1 MNETKKL
8 FHEQVAEKLIEQL
21 KQGTAPWQKPWKSG
35 DAGSPM
41 PRNPIT
47 GKRYKGINA
56 IQLMSQERIDPRWMT
71 YKQAIAQGAQV
82 RKGEKGTLIQYW
94 KFTDEQVKK
103 DINGVPLL
111 DQNGKPVKHEV
122 KLERPRLFFATVF
135 NAEQIDGL
143 PQTTP
148 EQKTW
153 CDVARAESIL
163 ASSGAVIQ
171 HGEINRAFY
180 RSSTDTI
187 HLPRQSEFLSAENY
201 YATALHELGHWTGH
215 ASRLNRDI
223 AHPFGSEGYAKEELR
238 AEISSMILGDELG
251 IGYDPGQHLAYV
263 ASWIKVLQNDPL
275 ELFRAAADAE
285 KIQAYVLSLE
295 QERIQ
300 EINSHLSQTTH
311 EESQMQSQYQSIV
324 TSQDNTS
331 EEILADQLESKLSD
345 QIDQLSREVFQENMV
360 QQAQLDNLLSIN
372 AQVNPLEKIY
382 INVPYAEKDQAK
394 VLGARWDKQEQSW
407 YVPVGIDLSNFEKWS
422 QSNNSANAGHLT
434 KQDSA
439 EDESH
444 TRQYLAVPYE
454 ERQAAKD
461 AGALW
466 DKHAK
471 SWYVDAQ
478 ADISKLRSWLPE
490 NVASQQDPAITP
502 REEFSNFLR
511 NLGCDVTGEHP
522 VMDGKKHRISVEGDR
537 KGERAGFYVA
547 HMDGQPAG
555 YIKNNRT
562 GAEKRWKAKGYVLD
576 QRMKLKLQAEA
587 LKKLQERVA
596 EQERLYKQSAQR
608 ISKQVENLVQVV
620 TPTPYMLAKG
630 IEPSSGVF
638 TDKDGETTYIPAIDS
653 DGKQWTMQY
662 IQADG
667 TKRFAKDCK
676 KEGCFHVIGGLDA
689 LNQTTTL
696 IIAEGY
702 ATAASLN
709 KALGCPVIA
718 AFDCGNLK
726 PVAMALHNKFPNKPI
741 VIAGDDDRH
750 LEETQGV
757 NPGKTKAQEAAQA
770 VSGKAVFP
778 IFAPGEQ
785 DSNQK
790 GFTDFNDLANKSVL
804 GSEGVERQMLAVIN
818 SIAENNVQVIEQKQ
832 VLQAKS
838 TRTRQLVNC

>member
-1 MNETKKL
+1 MTETKKL

-21 KQGTAPWQKPWKSG
+21 KQGTAPWQKPWKSS

-56 IQLMSQERIDPRWMT
+56 IQLMSRERIDPRWMT
-71 YKQAIAQGAQV
+71 YKQAIAQGARV

-94 KFTDEQVKK
+94 KFTDKQVKK

-111 DQNGKPVKHEV
+111 DQNGKFIHHEI

-153 CDVARAESIL
+153 SDIERAESIL

-187 HLPRQSEFLSAENY
+187 HLPKQSEFLSAENY

-238 AEISSMILGDELG
+238 AEIASMILGDELG

-275 ELFRAAADAE
+275 ELLRAASDAE
-285 KIQAYVLSLE
+285 KIQAYALALE
-295 QERIQ
+295 QKQIQ
-300 EINSHLSQTTH
+300 EIESHLSQTTH
-311 EESQMQSQYQSIV
+311 EESQMQSQYHGTVISPD
-324 TSQDNTS
+324 STS
-331 EEILADQLESKLSD
+331 EEILADQLESKLAD
-345 QIDQLSREVFQENMV
+345 QVDQLSREVFQESIV

-372 AQVNPLEKIY
+372 VQTNVLEKIY

-394 VLGARWDKQEQSW
+394 TLGARWDKQEQSW
-407 YVPVGIDLSNFEKWS
+407 YVPVGIDFSNFEKWS
-422 QSNNSANAGHLT
+422 HRNTGTEEHHT
-434 KQDSA
+434 KEIRTEEATDS
-439 EDESH
+439 
-444 TRQYLAVPYE
+444 RRYLIVPYE
-454 ERQAAKD
+454 ERQAAKN

-466 DKHAK
+466 DRHAK
-471 SWYVDAQ
+471 SWYVDTHV
-478 ADISKLRSWLPE
+478 DINKLRSWLPE
-490 NVASQQDPAITP
+490 NITSQQDPAITP

-511 NLGCDVTGEHP
+511 SLGCDVTGEHP

-547 HMDGQPAG
+547 YMDGQPAG

-576 QRMKLKLQAEA
+576 QGMKLKLQADA
-587 LKKLQERVA
+587 LKKLQMRVA
-596 EQERLYKQSAQR
+596 EQERVYKQSAQR
-608 ISKQVENLVQVV
+608 ISKQIENLVQVI
-620 TPTPYMLAKG
+620 TPTPYMIAKG
-630 IEPSSGVF
+630 IEPQSGVF

-689 LNQTTTL
+689 LKQTTTL
-696 IIAEGY
+696 FIAEGY
-702 ATAASLN
+702 ATAASLS
-709 KALGCPVIA
+709 KALGCAVIA

-726 PVAMALHNKFPNKPI
+726 PVAMALHEKFPNKFI

-750 LEETQGV
+750 LEKTQGI
-757 NPGKTKAQEAAQA
+757 NPGKVKAQEAAQA

-790 GFTDFNDLANKSVL
+790 GFTDFNDLASKSVL
-804 GSEGVERQMLAVIN
+804 GIDGVERQMLAVIN
-818 SIAENNVQVIEQKQ
+818 SIAGNNVQVAEQKQ

-838 TRTRQLVNC
+838 TGRRQLVNC

>member
-1 MNETKKL
+1 MTETKKL

-103 DINGVPLL
+103 DINGVSLL

-153 CDVARAESIL
+153 CDIARAESIL

-180 RSSTDTI
+180 RPSTDTI
-187 HLPRQSEFLSAENY
+187 YLPKQSEFLSAENY
-201 YATALHELGHWTGH
+201 YAIALHELGHWTGH
-215 ASRLNRDI
+215 TSRLNRDI

-238 AEISSMILGDELG
+238 AEITSMILGDELG
-251 IGYDPGQHLAYV
+251 ISYDPGQHLAYV

-295 QERIQ
+295 QKRIQ
-300 EINSHLSQTTH
+300 EIESNLSQTTH
-311 EESQMQSQYQSIV
+311 EESQMQSYYQGKVISQNSI
-324 TSQDNTS
+324 S

-345 QIDQLSREVFQENMV
+345 QVDQLSREVFQESIV

-372 AQVNPLEKIY
+372 AQTNAPEKIY

-394 VLGARWDKQEQSW
+394 TLGARWDKQEQSW
-407 YVPVGIDLSNFEKWS
+407 YVPVGIDFSNFEKWS
-422 QSNNSANAGHLT
+422 HRNTGTEEHHT
-434 KQDSA
+434 KEIRTEEAIDS
-439 EDESH
+439 
-444 TRQYLAVPYE
+444 RRYLAVPYE
-454 ERQAAKD
+454 DRQAAKD

-471 SWYVDAQ
+471 SWYVDAH
-478 ADISKLRSWLPE
+478 ADTSKLQSWLPE

-511 NLGCDVTGEHP
+511 SLGCDVTGEHP
-522 VMDGKKHRISVEGDR
+522 LMDGKKHRISVEGDR

-562 GAEKRWKAKGYVLD
+562 GAEKRWKAKGYLID

-587 LKKLQERVA
+587 LKKLQVRVA

-608 ISKQVENLVQVV
+608 ISKQIENLVQVI
-620 TPTPYMLAKG
+620 TPTPYMLTKG
-630 IEPSSGVF
+630 IEPQSGVF

-689 LNQTTTL
+689 LKQTTTL
-696 IIAEGY
+696 IIVEGY

-709 KALGCPVIA
+709 KVLGCPVIA

-726 PVAMALHNKFPNKPI
+726 SVAMALHEKFPNKSI

-750 LEETQGV
+750 LEETQGI
-757 NPGKTKAQEAAQA
+757 NPGKVKAQEAAQA

-785 DSNQK
+785 DSNKK

-804 GSEGVERQMLAVIN
+804 SIDGVERQMLAVIN
-818 SIAENNVQVIEQKQ
+818 SLAENNVQVTEQKQ
-832 VLQAKS
+832 VLKAKS
-838 TRTRQLVNC
+838 TRRCQLVNC